1 MAPKAYSTKVS
12 VSLPAG
18 VAEQVRA
25 HVGGRGV
32 SAFVARA
39 LQRELER
46 EQLRAFLAELDAKE
60 GPVPARELA
69 RVRRAWPKR

>member
-1 MAPKAYSTKVS
+1 VGPKRHSSKVS

-25 HVGGRGV
+25 RVGGRGL
-32 SAFVARA
+32 SGFVARA
-39 LQRELER
+39 LVHELER
-46 EQLRAFLAELDAKE
+46 EQLRDYLAELDRTE